1 MTWADVGDPMP
12 RPEPQP
18 YLPVRWPDGA
28 TRALA
33 SDVPMPTKDFADI
46 AIHRRTQ
53 RCFAALDESRLGAL
67 LSLTCRVRALGG
79 THLGF
84 PLSTRPAPSAG
95 AIHPVH
101 LIVHFPAMA
110 GWHRYDPVGHGLIEL
125 PSAVSPA
132 EVRCSLDAVL
142 PGGAA
147 TVVLFAA
154 EPGMTFAKYC
164 DASSLV
170 WRDAGV
176 LQGFLAAAAEALDL
190 HFCLLGVTG
199 EPWVS
204 RLLDQ
209 PGLIGVGAAYVGT
222 AP

>member
-1 MTWADVGDPMP
+1 MSWVALGDPVP
-12 RPEPQP
+12 RPEPRS
-18 YLPVRWPDGA
+18 YRPVRWPDGA
-28 TRALA
+28 VRALTPDA
-33 SDVPMPTKDFADI
+33 PGTTKDFSDI
-46 AIHRRTQ
+46 AARRRTQ
-53 RCFAALDESRLGAL
+53 RSFAALDEVRLGTL
-67 LSLTCRVRALGG
+67 LSLACRVRALGPDD
-79 THLGF
+79 LGF
-84 PLSTRPAPSAG
+84 PLSLRPAPSAG

-101 LIVHFPAMA
+101 LIVHFPTTAL
-110 GWHRYDPVGHGLIEL
+110 WHRYDPLGHSLVEV
-125 PSAVSPA
+125 PSALSPT
-132 EVRCSLDAVL
+132 EVRGALDAVL

-154 EPGMTFAKYC
+154 EPGMTFAKYR

-176 LQGFLAAAAEALDL
+176 LQGFLAAAAEALNL

-199 EPWVS
+199 EPWVG

-209 PGLIGVGAAYVGT
+209 PGLTGVGAAYVGA